1 MTRQHRTRSVLA
13 VLLAV
18 LALSVAAVVSAHPL
32 GNFTI
37 SRYSA
42 VALGAESADVHYIID
57 MAEIPTYQERQT
69 MDTDGNG
76 AISGD
81 EEAAYLA
88 AAVPALAANLRLAVD
103 GAPVPLTPQ
112 RHALTFPPGQG
123 DLPTLRLEVWLS
135 AALPAGNEALA
146 GSR

>member
-1 MTRQHRTRSVLA
+1 MTRKHRTRSVLA

-69 MDTDGNG
+69 MDSDGDG
-76 AISGD
+76 AISAA

-88 AAVPALAANLRLAVD
+88 AAVP
-103 GAPVPLTPQ
+103 LTPQ
-112 RHALTFPPGQG
+112 RHVLTFPPGQG
-123 DLPTLRLEVWLS
+123 DLPTWR
-135 AALPAGNEALA
+135 
-146 GSR
+146 